1 MKTIAK
7 HTLYVLFSLLPV
19 CQAMPA
25 DAPRG
30 VPLELWYDEPA
41 VEWMTSALPL
51 GNGDLGAMFFGGVAR
66 ERIQFNEKSLWSGST
81 EKRGTYRN
89 FGNIYLDFLTPD
101 TCSSYRRSLSLDEG
115 MGRVSYTIGGVRYER
130 EYFAS
135 HADSVIVMRLSTPGN
150 SGLLNLDISMTDGD
164 GRMAVTGDGMLAFS
178 GRLDLLSYEAQ
189 AVVRNDGG
197 TLAGVDGR
205 LMVRGADAVTVV
217 LAAATDFC
225 LPSPTYT
232 RGGARGVHA
241 GVSGRVE
248 RACAMDYG
256 RLRQRHMDDYV
267 SIINAP
273 TADKP
278 YERMYTVSYLG
289 NIKGGR
295 DVAYL
300 NLPAEELKR
309 MAIAQMKDGNAVWF
323 GSDVGQSSSKDG
335 GLMDL
340 DVHDVEDLF
349 STEFTMDKAQRLDYG
364 ESLMTHA
371 MVLTG
376 VNLNEEGKPNRWRVE
391 NSWGKD
397 AGKDG
402 YYVMTDRWFDEYTYQ
417 VVVNKKY
424 LTDDQ
429 RKLLETEPIVL
440 KPWDPMGSLAR

>member
-1 MKTIAK
+1 MIYIFPVFYKYLLILRKISSYFFIFPFPSCYTVIGRLRKDGFCPPGLPRTIRIKDLPPHQGNNLDCMKTILK

-25 DAPRG
+25 DAPRS

-66 ERIQFNEKSLWSGST
+66 EQIQFNEKSLWAGSP

-89 FGNIYLDFLTPD
+89 FGNIYMDFLTPD

-150 SGLLNLDISMTDGD
+150 RGRLNIDISMTDGD
-164 GRMAVTGDGMLAFS
+164 GRKAMTGDGMLAFS
-178 GRLDLLSYEAQ
+178 GRLDLLCYEAQ
-189 AVVRNDGG
+189 AVVRTEGG

-225 LPSPTYT
+225 LSSPTYT

-256 RLRQRHMDDYV
+256 RLRQRHVDDYV
-267 SIINAP
+267 
-273 TADKP
+273 
-278 YERMYTVSYLG
+278 
-289 NIKGGR
+289 
-295 DVAYL
+295 
-300 NLPAEELKR
+300 
-309 MAIAQMKDGNAVWF
+309 
-323 GSDVGQSSSKDG
+323 
-335 GLMDL
+335 
-340 DVHDVEDLF
+340 
-349 STEFTMDKAQRLDYG
+349 
-364 ESLMTHA
+364 
-371 MVLTG
+371 
-376 VNLNEEGKPNRWRVE
+376 
-391 NSWGKD
+391 
-397 AGKDG
+397 
-402 YYVMTDRWFDEYTYQ
+402 
-417 VVVNKKY
+417 
-424 LTDDQ
+424 
-429 RKLLETEPIVL
+429 LLC
-440 KPWDPMGSLAR
+440 S